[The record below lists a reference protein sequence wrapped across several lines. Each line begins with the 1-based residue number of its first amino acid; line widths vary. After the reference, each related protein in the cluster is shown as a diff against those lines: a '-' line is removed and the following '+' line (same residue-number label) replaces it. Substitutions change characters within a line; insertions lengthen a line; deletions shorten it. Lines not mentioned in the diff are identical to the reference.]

1 MNEFFL
7 RMNIEELEQ
16 ILMNEVSLSPP
27 SEASKQISSRI
38 LPLHFK
44 AFSLDFKLALKQTLD
59 PTQKKNKLF
68 DQISEETLQTIKTTA
83 SLAELNEVLGVL
95 IS

>member
-44 AFSLDFKLALKQTLD
+44 AFSLDFKLALKQTFD

-68 DQISEETLQTIKTTA
+68 DQISEETLHIIKTTA
-83 SLAELNEVLGVL
+83 SLSELNEMLGIL